1 MERNSTLKRHDKP
14 TRSRAALNGPPCVA
28 VMDRTGRIY
37 TIPWFRT
44 TAWSGSRPTL
54 QILIEKLAWKKRS
67 SRPKLLSH
75 IGLANLPAWCA
86 GIAQRVQLWW
96 RA

>member
-1 MERNSTLKRHDKP
+1 MEHNSTLKRHDKP
-14 TRSRAALNGPPCVA
+14 TRSRAAFNSPPCAA
-28 VMDRTGRIY
+28 VMDRTGRIH

-44 TAWSGSRPTL
+44 TAWSGSKPTL
-54 QILIEKLAWKKRS
+54 QMLIEKLAWKKRS
-67 SRPKLLSH
+67 TRPKLLSY
-75 IGLANLPAWCA
+75 IRLASLPAWYA